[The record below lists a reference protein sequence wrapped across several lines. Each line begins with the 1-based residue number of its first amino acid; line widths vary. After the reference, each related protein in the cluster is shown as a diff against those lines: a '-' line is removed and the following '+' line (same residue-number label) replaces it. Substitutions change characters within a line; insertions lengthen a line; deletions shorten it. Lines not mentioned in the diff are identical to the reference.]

1 MTWAAARATLR
12 QIRRVRTPTVLQ
24 MEATECGAAC
34 LAMVLAHHG
43 RRVPLE
49 QLRQDC
55 GVSRDGSKATNILK
69 AARRHGMAAR
79 AFKKET
85 KQLAAL
91 DLPAIIFWN
100 FNHFVVLDSIDARGA
115 RLNDP
120 AVGQRIV
127 TPEEFDES
135 FTGVVLTFSPT
146 AEFEK
151 GGKGRS
157 FARSVIDR
165 LAGAGGALIFAM
177 VSSAGL
183 VVPGLA
189 AAAFTGIFVDQVLIQ
204 RLDSWRAPLLLTML
218 GVAAIAA
225 GLTFLQQHIL
235 ARLRFHMTLGGSA
248 TFIWRVLRLPVAYF
262 AQRYPIEV
270 AGRNVL
276 NDRIATLFAGDLATT
291 LLNMLAMVIYA
302 IAMAQYDLVLTAIG
316 VCFALANLACL
327 WLSAQSVMQ
336 VSRRLQIDSA
346 MLYAVTAGGFT
357 TLDSLKASGAES
369 LFMSRWSGFQAKV
382 LNAEQ
387 TLGRLQAALGV
398 VPYGLG
404 TVAIVAIIVVGGVR
418 VMDGVL
424 TIGMLVGFQTL
435 MAAFS
440 EPVMQLVGFG
450 NEIQQ
455 TRIDVERL
463 DDVLRQELDPGF
475 QRRPE
480 HEAIPT
486 QLGGGMRIDGLA
498 YGYSPLDPPLIA
510 DFSLDLQPG
519 ARVALVGRSGSGK
532 STVGKL
538 IAGLYT
544 PWGGDILLDGMRIE
558 QTPRATLRH
567 SVAYVDQNT
576 ALFPGTIRDNI
587 SLWDPTLPD
596 ERIVAAA
603 QDAMIHP
610 DIAARP
616 NGYDHAVEEGGRN
629 FSGGQRQRI
638 IMARAL
644 ALEPSLMVFDEATS
658 ALDAAT
664 EFRIMERLRRRGCSC
679 VIVAHRLSTVR
690 DCDEIIVLDRGAIVE
705 RGTHAALMAANGHYR
720 ALVES

>member
-1 MTWAAARATLR
+1 MIGAF
-12 QIRRVRTPTVLQ
+12 RRIRTPTVLQ
-24 MEATECGAAC
+24 MEATECGAAS
-34 LAMVLAHHG
+34 LAMVLAYYG

-49 QLRQDC
+49 QLRQEC

-69 AARRHGMAAR
+69 AARRHGLTAR

-85 KQLAAL
+85 KQLSAL

-100 FNHFVVLDSIDARGA
+100 FNHFVVLEHVDAKGA

-120 AVGQRIV
+120 AVGQRFV

-146 AEFEK
+146 PEFQK
-151 GGKGRS
+151 GGRQRS
-157 FARSVIDR
+157 MVRAMMDR
-165 LAGAGGALIFAM
+165 LAGGGSAIAFAM
-177 VSSAGL
+177 VASAGL
-183 VVPGLA
+183 VIPGLA

-204 RLDSWRAPLLLTML
+204 RQDSWRWPLLLTML
-218 GVAAIAA
+218 GAAAIAA

-235 ARLRFHMTLGGSA
+235 TRLRFHMSLGA
-248 TFIWRVLRLPVAYF
+248 AAQFFWQILRLPVAYF
-262 AQRYPIEV
+262 TQRYPIEV
-270 AGRNVL
+270 AGRNAL
-276 NDRIATLFAGDLATT
+276 NDRVATLLAGDLATT
-291 LLNMLAMVIYA
+291 LLNLLAVVIYA
-302 IAMAQYDLVLTAIG
+302 VAMAQYDLVLTAIG
-316 VCFALANLACL
+316 VAFALANLACL
-327 WLSAQSVMQ
+327 WLTSHSVMQ

-346 MLYAVTAGGFT
+346 MLYAVTAGGFE

-387 TLGRLQAALGV
+387 TLGRLQALLGV
-398 VPYGLG
+398 MPYGLG
-404 TVAIVAIIVVGGVR
+404 TVAIVAVIVVGGVR
-418 VMDGVL
+418 VMDGAL

-435 MAAFS
+435 MATFS
-440 EPVMQLVGFG
+440 EPVVQLVGFG
-450 NEIQQ
+450 NQIQQ
-455 TRIDVERL
+455 ARIDVERL
-463 DDVLRQELDPGF
+463 DDVMRQERDPGF
-475 QRRPE
+475 QREPE
-480 HEAIPT
+480 PDHGPT
-486 QLGGGMRIDGLA
+486 QLGGALRIEGLT
-498 YGYSPLDPPLIA
+498 YGYSPLDPPLIEA
-510 DFSLDLQPG
+510 FSLDLQPG

-544 PWGGDILLDGMRIE
+544 PWSGEILLDDTRLD

-587 SLWDPTLPD
+587 TLWDPTLPD

-603 QDAMIHP
+603 QDAVIHP

-616 NGYDHAVEEGGRN
+616 NGYDHVVEEGGRN

-644 ALEPSLMVFDEATS
+644 ALEPSLVVFDEATS

-690 DCDEIIVLDRGAIVE
+690 DCDEIIVLDRGRIVE
-705 RGTHAALMAANGHYR
+705 RGTHAALMAANGPYR
-720 ALVES
+720 ALVDS